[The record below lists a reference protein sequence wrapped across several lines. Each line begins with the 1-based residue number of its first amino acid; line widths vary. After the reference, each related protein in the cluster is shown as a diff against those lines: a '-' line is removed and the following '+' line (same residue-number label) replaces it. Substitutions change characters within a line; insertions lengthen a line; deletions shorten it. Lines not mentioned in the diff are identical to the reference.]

1 MKRKERWRTR
11 KRMRRHLS
19 NIGYWHHDTRS
30 HAAQNAQV
38 HPDLWFLCDGCQQ
51 PIPGGKRRFA
61 ARYMDTKGRMAAL
74 LVGTRNSLVAA
85 KGLIP
90 TLTGSNWHKDCK
102 VCENFTCK
110 PQRLWETAV
119 LKSDRQ
125 PVQVCICRLCTKC
138 FRIRR
143 HPHAFVR
150 KRVPDS
156 CMPPEDCPNS

>member
-1 MKRKERWRTR
+1 MKRKERWRPR

-19 NIGYWHHDTRS
+19 KIGYWHHDMRS

-119 LKSDRQ
+119 LKSE
-125 PVQVCICRLCTKC
+125 PAASASLHLQV
-138 FRIRR
+138 
-143 HPHAFVR
+143 VR
-150 KRVPDS
+150 EVL
-156 CMPPEDCPNS
+156 PNSTTSSRFCSQACA